1 MRKSCPVILFFNSRL
16 MKAMASVVSPAMKEF
31 AKFLIKKL
39 PIAITKNQRYDRQTD
54 LVISKVCQ
62 KDSSCIDVGCHK
74 GEVLDIMLQYAP
86 NGTHF
91 GFEPIPDMYKS
102 LTEKYGENCQF
113 FEIALSDKKGETTFN
128 LVLSN
133 PAYSGIQKRR
143 YDRPN
148 EEDTSIT
155 VQMDSL
161 DNLIPEDANIDLIK
175 IDVEGGELGVLKGA
189 RNLINRSKPVVV
201 FEHGLGAA
209 DVYGT
214 KPEQVYDLLSG
225 EYGMQVSLM
234 KNWLMNKPS
243 LEKTEFSRQFNEGE
257 NHYFIGYF
265 ESN

>member
-1 MRKSCPVILFFNSRL
+1 MRIAR
-16 MKAMASVVSPAMKEF
+16 ASVVSPAMKEF

-39 PIAITKNQRYDRQTD
+39 PIAITKNQRYDRQTE
-54 LVISKVCQ
+54 LVISKVCE
-62 KDSSCIDVGCHK
+62 KNSCCIDVGCHK
-74 GEVLDIMLQYAP
+74 GEVLDTMLQYAP
-86 NGTHF
+86 KGTHF
-91 GFEPIPDMYKS
+91 GFEPIPDMYKG
-102 LTEKYGENCQF
+102 LTEKYGDNCQF
-113 FEIALSDKKGETTFN
+113 FDVALSDKQGETTFN

-133 PAYSGIQKRR
+133 PAYSGIQKRK

-161 DNLIPEDANIDLIK
+161 DNLIPEDVKIDLIK

-189 RNLINRSKPVVV
+189 KNLINRCKPVIV

-225 EYGMQVSLM
+225 DYGMQVSLM
-234 KNWLMNKPS
+234 KNWLTNKPP
-243 LEKTEFSRQFNEGE
+243 LEKKEFCRQFNEGE

-265 ESN
+265 E

>member
-1 MRKSCPVILFFNSRL
+1 
-16 MKAMASVVSPAMKEF
+16 MKEF

-39 PIAITKNQRYDRQTD
+39 PIAITKNQRYDRQTE
-54 LVISKVCQ
+54 LVISKVCE
-62 KDSSCIDVGCHK
+62 KNSSCIDVGCHK

-91 GFEPIPDMYKS
+91 GFEPIPDMYKA
-102 LTEKYGENCQF
+102 LTEKYGENCHF
-113 FEIALSDKKGETTFN
+113 FDVALSDKKGETTFN
-128 LVLSN
+128 HVLSN
-133 PAYSGIQKRR
+133 PAYSGIQKRK

-148 EEDTSIT
+148 EEDTSIK

-161 DNLIPEDANIDLIK
+161 DNLIPKDAKIDLIK

-189 RNLINRSKPVVV
+189 KELIDRCKPVIV

-214 KPEQVYDLLSG
+214 KPEQIYELLSQ
-225 EYGMQVSLM
+225 EYGMCVSLM
-234 KNWLMNKPS
+234 KNWLTAKPK
-243 LEKTEFSRQFNEGE
+243 LEKAEFCRQFNEGE

-265 ESN
+265 E